1 MKNKEKK
8 NNWPATLYVE
18 GQDQFR
24 GWFNSSLITS
34 VILANQAPYQ
44 QVLSHGFVVDEKGQ
58 KMSKSLGNVID
69 PEEIIRK
76 FGADVLRLWVVSS
89 DFTKEVKVSIAIL
102 EKVQENYQKIRN
114 TLRFILGNLTNL
126 PSEIKSEKVL
136 EKNLNLVDYYILHQ
150 LEKLVQESEKNY
162 LKYNFTPIYSS
173 LLSFCINDL
182 SAFYLDISKDSL
194 YCDPIASLRRKQII
208 TTFYYLLEGLLKVI
222 SPILPYLAEEA
233 YQNIPFKFG
242 FAGQESVYLANLSF
256 IIDFPKE
263 FEKKLEIIN
272 NFFLPL
278 RQDVFQALEKARQE
292 KIITTNNQAKLTIY
306 LKKKPP
312 LDYYELNLIKL
323 LGIAEL
329 KFQVKAEEKMQEE
342 NTCFVYIEKTE
353 KERCLRCR
361 NWKDLKD
368 SLCPRCKNTLKLLK

>member
-1 MKNKEKK
+1 
-8 NNWPATLYVE
+8 
-18 GQDQFR
+18 
-24 GWFNSSLITS
+24 
-34 VILANQAPYQ
+34 
-44 QVLSHGFVVDEKGQ
+44 
-58 KMSKSLGNVID
+58 
-69 PEEIIRK
+69 
-76 FGADVLRLWVVSS
+76 
-89 DFTKEVKVSIAIL
+89 
-102 EKVQENYQKIRN
+102 
-114 TLRFILGNLTNL
+114 
-126 PSEIKSEKVL
+126 
-136 EKNLNLVDYYILHQ
+136 
-150 LEKLVQESEKNY
+150 
-162 LKYNFTPIYSS
+162 
-173 LLSFCINDL
+173 
-182 SAFYLDISKDSL
+182 L

-361 NWKDLKD
+361 N
-368 SLCPRCKNTLKLLK
+368 